1 MSAMEEIV
9 SRPAI
14 TVRRVTPELEGD
26 FTALCTTAHLEASG
40 DGAARVSPETRV
52 ASEARITVALARD
65 DVRALLA
72 VVDDRPVGYVVLSRR
87 PMSFL
92 IDSPCVSI
100 EQIFVAQEARRSG
113 AARALVNAAATYA
126 DQLGAEQ
133 IASSV
138 PAQGREANRFFA
150 RLGFSSYV
158 VRRVTTTSAL
168 RRRLAAG
175 QESHP
180 AVDQVV
186 AATPL
191 ASGAGQPLDHAR
203 PAAAA
208 APLPSGSGCAFRRR
222 QPPGACA
229 RIRHVIR
236 EVHTRLP
243 SSSVMTTS

>member
-1 MSAMEEIV
+1 V
-9 SRPAI
+9 PRPAI
-14 TVRRVTPELEGD
+14 TVCRVTPELEGD
-26 FTALCTTAHLEASG
+26 FTALCTAAHLEASG

-52 ASEARITVALARD
+52 ASEARITAALARD

-72 VVDDRPVGYVVLSRR
+72 VVDDRPVGYVVLSQR

-113 AARALVNAAATYA
+113 AARALVNAAAQYA

-133 IASSV
+133 IASTV

-175 QESHP
+175 QESHR
-180 AVDQVV
+180 AVDQVLQRRRWLRAQANRSTTLDQLLLRRRSLRGRV
-186 AATPL
+186 AR
-191 ASGAGQPLDHAR
+191 SGAVSHLG
-203 PAAAA
+203 PA
-208 APLPSGSGCAFRRR
+208 SGSG
-222 QPPGACA
+222 
-229 RIRHVIR
+229 
-236 EVHTRLP
+236 T
-243 SSSVMTTS
+243 

>member
-1 MSAMEEIV
+1 M
-9 SRPAI
+9 
-14 TVRRVTPELEGD
+14 TPELEGD
-26 FTALCTTAHLEASG
+26 FTALCTAAHLEASG

-72 VVDDRPVGYVVLSRR
+72 VVDDRPVGYVVLSQR

-113 AARALVNAAATYA
+113 AARALVNAAAQYA

-133 IASSV
+133 IASTV

-180 AVDQVV
+180 AVDQVLQRRRWLRAQANRSTTLDQLLLRRRSLRGRV
-186 AATPL
+186 AR
-191 ASGAGQPLDHAR
+191 SGAVSHPGPG
-203 PAAAA
+203 P
-208 APLPSGSGCAFRRR
+208 GSG
-222 QPPGACA
+222 
-229 RIRHVIR
+229 
-236 EVHTRLP
+236 T
-243 SSSVMTTS
+243 

>member
-1 MSAMEEIV
+1 V
-9 SRPAI
+9 PRPAI

-26 FTALCTTAHLEASG
+26 FTALCAAAHLEASG
-40 DGAARVSPETRV
+40 DAAARVSPETRV
-52 ASEARITVALARD
+52 ASEARITLALARD

-72 VVDDRPVGYVVLSRR
+72 VVDDRPVGYVVLSQR

-113 AARALVNAAATYA
+113 AARALVSAAAQYA
-126 DQLGAEQ
+126 EQIGAEQ
-133 IASSV
+133 IASTV

-168 RRRLAAG
+168 RRRLATG

-180 AVDQVV
+180 AVDQVLQRRRWLRAQANRSTTLDQLLLRRRSLRGRV
-186 AATPL
+186 AR
-191 ASGAGQPLDHAR
+191 SGAVSHLG
-203 PAAAA
+203 PA
-208 APLPSGSGCAFRRR
+208 PGSG
-222 QPPGACA
+222 
-229 RIRHVIR
+229 
-236 EVHTRLP
+236 T
-243 SSSVMTTS
+243 

>member
-1 MSAMEEIV
+1 
-9 SRPAI
+9 
-14 TVRRVTPELEGD
+14 VTPELEGD
-26 FTALCTTAHLEASG
+26 FTALCTAAHLEASG

-52 ASEARITVALARD
+52 ASEARITVALA
-65 DVRALLA
+65 
-72 VVDDRPVGYVVLSRR
+72 DRPVGYVVLSQR

-113 AARALVNAAATYA
+113 AARALVNAAAQYA

-133 IASSV
+133 IASTV

-180 AVDQVV
+180 AVDQVLQRRRWLRAQANRSTTLDQLLLRRRSLRGRV
-186 AATPL
+186 AR
-191 ASGAGQPLDHAR
+191 SGAVSHPGPG
-203 PAAAA
+203 P
-208 APLPSGSGCAFRRR
+208 GSG
-222 QPPGACA
+222 
-229 RIRHVIR
+229 
-236 EVHTRLP
+236 T
-243 SSSVMTTS
+243 

>member
-1 MSAMEEIV
+1 
-9 SRPAI
+9 
-14 TVRRVTPELEGD
+14 VTPELEGD
-26 FTALCTTAHLEASG
+26 FTALCTAAHLEASG

-72 VVDDRPVGYVVLSRR
+72 VVDDRPVGYVVLSQR

-113 AARALVNAAATYA
+113 AARALVNAAAQYA

-133 IASSV
+133 IASTV

-180 AVDQVV
+180 AVDQVLQRRRWLRAQANRSTTLDQLLLRRRSLRGRV
-186 AATPL
+186 AR
-191 ASGAGQPLDHAR
+191 SGAVSHPGPG
-203 PAAAA
+203 P
-208 APLPSGSGCAFRRR
+208 GSG
-222 QPPGACA
+222 
-229 RIRHVIR
+229 
-236 EVHTRLP
+236 T
-243 SSSVMTTS
+243 

>member
-1 MSAMEEIV
+1 MP
-9 SRPAI
+9 RPAI

-26 FTALCTTAHLEASG
+26 FTALCTAAHLEASG

-72 VVDDRPVGYVVLSRR
+72 VVDDRPVGYVVLSQR

-113 AARALVNAAATYA
+113 AARALVNAAAQYA

-133 IASSV
+133 IASTV

-180 AVDQVV
+180 AVDQVLQRRRWLRAQANRSTTLDQLLLRRRSLRGRV
-186 AATPL
+186 AR
-191 ASGAGQPLDHAR
+191 SGAVSHPGPG
-203 PAAAA
+203 P
-208 APLPSGSGCAFRRR
+208 GSG
-222 QPPGACA
+222 
-229 RIRHVIR
+229 
-236 EVHTRLP
+236 T
-243 SSSVMTTS
+243 

>member
-1 MSAMEEIV
+1 
-9 SRPAI
+9 
-14 TVRRVTPELEGD
+14 VTPELEGD
-26 FTALCTTAHLEASG
+26 FTALCTAAHLEASG
-40 DGAARVSPETRV
+40 DGAARVSPKTRA
-52 ASEARITVALARD
+52 ASEARITVVLARD

-72 VVDDRPVGYVVLSRR
+72 VVDDRPVGYVVLSQR

-100 EQIFVAQEARRSG
+100 EQIFVVQEARRSG
-113 AARALVNAAATYA
+113 AARALVNAAAQYA

-133 IASSV
+133 IASTV

-180 AVDQVV
+180 AVDQVLQRRRWLRAQANRSTTLDQLLLRRRSLRGRV
-186 AATPL
+186 AR
-191 ASGAGQPLDHAR
+191 SGAVSHLG
-203 PAAAA
+203 PA
-208 APLPSGSGCAFRRR
+208 PGSG
-222 QPPGACA
+222 
-229 RIRHVIR
+229 
-236 EVHTRLP
+236 T
-243 SSSVMTTS
+243 

>member
-1 MSAMEEIV
+1 M

-40 DGAARVSPETRV
+40 DSAARVAPETRG
-52 ASEARITVALARD
+52 ASEARVAVALARD
-65 DVRALLA
+65 DVRAFLA
-72 VVDDRPVGYVVLSRR
+72 IMDERAVGYIVLSRR

-100 EQIFVAQEARRSG
+100 EQIFVSRESRRSG
-113 AARALVNAAATYA
+113 AARALLNAAAKYA

-138 PAQGREANRFFA
+138 PAQAREANRFFA

-168 RRRLAAG
+168 RRRLA
-175 QESHP
+175 P
-180 AVDQVV
+180 AEDLQPALDQVLQRRRWLRAQANGSTTLDQMLLRRRSLRARV
-186 AATPL
+186 AR
-191 ASGAGQPLDHAR
+191 SGAVSHLG
-203 PAAAA
+203 PA
-208 APLPSGSGCAFRRR
+208 PGSD
-222 QPPGACA
+222 
-229 RIRHVIR
+229 
-236 EVHTRLP
+236 T
-243 SSSVMTTS
+243 

>member
-1 MSAMEEIV
+1 ML
-9 SRPAI
+9 RPAI

-26 FTALCTTAHLEASG
+26 FTALCTAAHLEASG
-40 DGAARVSPETRV
+40 DGAARVSPETRA
-52 ASEARITVALARD
+52 ASGARITVALARD

-72 VVDDRPVGYVVLSRR
+72 IVDERPVGYVVLSQR

-113 AARALVNAAATYA
+113 AARALVNAAAQYA

-133 IASSV
+133 IASTV

-180 AVDQVV
+180 VVDQVLQRRRWLRAQANRSTTVDQLLLRRRSLRGRV
-186 AATPL
+186 AR
-191 ASGAGQPLDHAR
+191 SGAVSHLG
-203 PAAAA
+203 PA
-208 APLPSGSGCAFRRR
+208 PESD
-222 QPPGACA
+222 
-229 RIRHVIR
+229 
-236 EVHTRLP
+236 T
-243 SSSVMTTS
+243 

>member
-1 MSAMEEIV
+1 M
-9 SRPAI
+9 SRPVI
-14 TVRRVTPELEGD
+14 TVRRVTPELEND
-26 FTALCTTAHLEASG
+26 FTVLCTTAHLEASG
-40 DGAARVSPETRV
+40 DSAARVTPESRV
-52 ASEARITVALARD
+52 ASEARVAAALARD

-72 VVDDRPVGYVVLSRR
+72 VVDDRPVGYVVLSQR

-113 AARALVNAAATYA
+113 AARALVNAAAQYA

-133 IASSV
+133 IASTV

-180 AVDQVV
+180 AVDQVLQRRRWLRAQANRSTTLDQLLLRRRSLRGRV
-186 AATPL
+186 AR
-191 ASGAGQPLDHAR
+191 SGAVSHPGPG
-203 PAAAA
+203 P
-208 APLPSGSGCAFRRR
+208 GSG
-222 QPPGACA
+222 
-229 RIRHVIR
+229 
-236 EVHTRLP
+236 T
-243 SSSVMTTS
+243 

>member
-1 MSAMEEIV
+1 V
-9 SRPAI
+9 PRPAI
-14 TVRRVTPELEGD
+14 TIRRVTPELKGD
-26 FTALCTTAHLEASG
+26 FTALCTAAHLEASG

-52 ASEARITVALARD
+52 ASEERIAVALARD

-72 VVDDRPVGYVVLSRR
+72 VVDDRPVGYVVLSQR

-113 AARALVNAAATYA
+113 AARALVIAAAQYA

-133 IASSV
+133 IASTV

-175 QESHP
+175 EESHP
-180 AVDQVV
+180 AVDLVLQRRRWLR
-186 AATPL
+186 AQANRATTVDQL
-191 ASGAGQPLDHAR
+191 LLRRRSLRARVGRSGAVSHLG
-203 PAAAA
+203 PA
-208 APLPSGSGCAFRRR
+208 PGSD
-222 QPPGACA
+222 
-229 RIRHVIR
+229 
-236 EVHTRLP
+236 T
-243 SSSVMTTS
+243 

>member
-1 MSAMEEIV
+1 
-9 SRPAI
+9 
-14 TVRRVTPELEGD
+14 VTPELEGD
-26 FTALCTTAHLEASG
+26 FIALCTAAHLEASG
-40 DGAARVSPETRV
+40 DGGARVSPETQV

-72 VVDDRPVGYVVLSRR
+72 VVDDRPVGYVVLSQR

-113 AARALVNAAATYA
+113 AARALVNAAAQYA

-133 IASSV
+133 IASTV

-168 RRRLAAG
+168 RRRLATG

-180 AVDQVV
+180 AVDQVLQRRRWLRAQANRSTTLDQLLLRRRSLRGRV
-186 AATPL
+186 AR
-191 ASGAGQPLDHAR
+191 SGAVSHLG
-203 PAAAA
+203 PA
-208 APLPSGSGCAFRRR
+208 PGSG
-222 QPPGACA
+222 
-229 RIRHVIR
+229 
-236 EVHTRLP
+236 T
-243 SSSVMTTS
+243 